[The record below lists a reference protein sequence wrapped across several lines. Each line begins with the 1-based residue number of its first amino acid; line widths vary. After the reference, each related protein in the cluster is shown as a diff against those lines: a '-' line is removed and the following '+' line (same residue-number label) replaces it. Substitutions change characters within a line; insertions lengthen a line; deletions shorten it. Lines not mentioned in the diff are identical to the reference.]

1 MNAYEFIVKMK
12 DLASSELRSMAR
24 SAGIADSKVDDL
36 NRSSG
41 SLGNTMK
48 SLKRVMA
55 TVFTV
60 VALTTFTNK
69 VIGAR
74 AEYEKF
80 QAVLTNTFQSEAVGD
95 AALNMLTDFAAKT
108 PYQLNELT
116 GSFVKLVNRGI
127 NPTKKELANM
137 GDLAAS
143 QGKGFEQLTEALLD
157 AGTNEF
163 ERLKEFG
170 IKASKSGDKVSL
182 SFKNQTKV
190 VDANSES
197 IKNALLEYGK
207 MDGVAGSME
216 SISKTLGGRISNLKD
231 QWWSFLVAV
240 GGEGSGIF
248 ESAIDVMSSG
258 LTLLTSF
265 LPHISQWFRILWSY
279 IEPVG
284 IALWNFLDAA
294 FGFSNAGDILQTFGN
309 IMNGILLAVDLL
321 STGLIWL
328 LEGLT
333 PIADWVMSI
342 AIAWGIW
349 NYGLAVFNALM
360 AVNPITWWTIAIIGL
375 VAAIGMVIKYTSGW
389 GDLWQ
394 HTVNGSKFL
403 WQSFTDSA
411 ESVFIKL
418 VNNIMIGI
426 NKIKTGWYEF
436 KNAVGM
442 GDSTEND
449 AMLRKIK
456 LDTEL
461 RKQQIAEANKKS
473 FNSFENAKKEFSQ
486 VGFNVDREGLQ
497 KDFQALKKKFNGAGQ
512 TNIGTSAY
520 DDFLKNKDPDAEG
533 TGGTGEGGKS
543 KTGAETIVSG
553 GSKKTNI
560 TININ
565 KLQDDTKIYVN
576 STENGLSSLGEKVQE
591 ILLRTVNSVNQM
603 QTN

>member
-342 AIAWGIW
+342 AIAW
-349 NYGLAVFNALM
+349 
-360 AVNPITWWTIAIIGL
+360 
-375 VAAIGMVIKYTSGW
+375 
-389 GDLWQ
+389 
-394 HTVNGSKFL
+394 
-403 WQSFTDSA
+403 
-411 ESVFIKL
+411 
-418 VNNIMIGI
+418 
-426 NKIKTGWYEF
+426 
-436 KNAVGM
+436 
-442 GDSTEND
+442 
-449 AMLRKIK
+449 
-456 LDTEL
+456 
-461 RKQQIAEANKKS
+461 
-473 FNSFENAKKEFSQ
+473 
-486 VGFNVDREGLQ
+486 
-497 KDFQALKKKFNGAGQ
+497 
-512 TNIGTSAY
+512 
-520 DDFLKNKDPDAEG
+520 
-533 TGGTGEGGKS
+533 
-543 KTGAETIVSG
+543 
-553 GSKKTNI
+553 
-560 TININ
+560 
-565 KLQDDTKIYVN
+565 
-576 STENGLSSLGEKVQE
+576 
-591 ILLRTVNSVNQM
+591 
-603 QTN
+603 